1 MAKFQNIL
9 KVILN
14 FFPLQLLFLHLKKS
28 YLLIIFWLILFGII
42 TQNLAMKFGIP
53 YLFLSPEYLGEVSWL
68 SFLILGFSIG
78 GFFMAFHLYSYIL
91 MGPSFPFIATLSRP
105 FYKFCINNS
114 VIPFIFYITLLFNV
128 YEVQSNEELVNFT
141 GIMLHFLALTA
152 GIVIFV
158 ILSVFYFFR
167 TNWDISKLQLRRKA
181 QRRSIYFFVGTLFA
195 RKKFWFESHHA
206 RVYRPSYY
214 LASFGKLLPARDSK
228 HYNRQVL
235 KEVFR
240 QNQLNASFF
249 EILIIVSF
257 FVLGYFGE
265 YGLVQIPSS
274 ASFMLLCTFAIMIIT
289 IFYTWFKGWAIS
301 IIAITVILLN
311 VVSAKTD
318 WLQVKNYAYG
328 LNYSNKNDYNL
339 DELKKI
345 QYDTLAYDND
355 LKHHEKILDNWHQK
369 AAILQE
375 TDKPKLVLV
384 NCSGGGLRS
393 AMWTF
398 YVMQQLDIATENKF
412 YQNVHFITGASGGM
426 VGAAY
431 YRELELL
438 SQSQEIDQ
446 REDKYLQ
453 NISKDLLNST
463 AFNLVMHD
471 IFMRYKTSTINGQEY
486 IQDRGFAFESQLNV
500 NTDFVL
506 DKRLVDYRKDEIKSN
521 TPLMLFSPTIINDGR
536 RLLIGS
542 QPYGFMNGTIKQ
554 NDKTGPENIE
564 YLKLFNEN
572 LAQQIKYTS
581 ILRMNSTFPYVL
593 PMVTLPTSPEIQVMD
608 AGIRDNYGTKST
620 MRYITAMEDWIMEN
634 TSGVILLELR
644 DIEKDYDVESHDNRL
659 SLGERFIK
667 PISNFYGN
675 YHHSQEYNATE
686 LVDELESSQIP
697 VDVVTFVL
705 RKDPSEMIS
714 LSWHL
719 TQREKNDIKR
729 IFNSDY
735 NQNQMNFLIDL
746 LKL

>member
-1 MAKFQNIL
+1 
-9 KVILN
+9 
-14 FFPLQLLFLHLKKS
+14 
-28 YLLIIFWLILFGII
+28 
-42 TQNLAMKFGIP
+42 MKFGIP

-114 VIPFIFYITLLFNV
+114 VIPIIFYFTLIYNV
-128 YEVQSNEELVNFT
+128 HDVQSNEELMSFAD
-141 GIMLHFLALTA
+141 ILIQCAALT
-152 GIVIFV
+152 GGMVLFL
-158 ILSVFYFFR
+158 ILSVLYFFR

-181 QRRSIYFFVGTLFA
+181 QRRSFYFLVGSLFA

-206 RVYRPSYY
+206 RVYHPSFY
-214 LASFGKLLPARDSK
+214 LASLKKILPARDSK
-228 HYNRQVL
+228 HYKREVL
-235 KEVFR
+235 QEVFR
-240 QNQLNASFF
+240 QNQLNASLF
-249 EILIIVSF
+249 EIIIIVSF

-301 IIAITVILLN
+301 VIAVSLLMLN
-311 VVSAKTD
+311 VISSKTD

-328 LNYSNKNDYNL
+328 LNYSTKNEYNL
-339 DELKKI
+339 EALKEL
-345 QYDTLAYDND
+345 QYDTLAYQND
-355 LKHHEKILDNWHQK
+355 ILHHENILDNWYEK
-369 AAILQE
+369 ASRVQQTE
-375 TDKPKLVLV
+375 KPKLVLV

-393 AMWTF
+393 AMWSF

-412 YQNVHFITGASGGM
+412 FQNVHFITGASGGM
-426 VGAAY
+426 VGASY

-438 SQSQEIDQ
+438 SQTEDVDQ
-446 REDKYLQ
+446 RDDKYLQ

-463 AFNLVMHD
+463 AFNMVMHD
-471 IFMRYKTSTINGQEY
+471 VFMRYKTSNINGQEY
-486 IQDRGFAFESQLNV
+486 VQDRGFAFESQLNV
-500 NTDFVL
+500 NTEFVL
-506 DKRLVDYRKDEIKSN
+506 DKRLIDYRKDEMRST

-536 RLLIGS
+536 RLIMAA
-542 QPYGFMNGTIKQ
+542 QPYGFMNGTIKP
-554 NDKTGPENIE
+554 DEKTGPENIE

-572 LAQQIKYTS
+572 LASSVQFTS

-634 TSGVILLELR
+634 TSGVVLLELR
-644 DIEKDYDVESHDNRL
+644 DIQKDYDIEKHNNRL

-686 LVDELESSQIP
+686 LVDELESSNIP

-735 NQNQMNFLIDL
+735 NQSQMNFLIDL